1 MYEVTVVVYRFVVM
15 YMRYIVVVYMRYIVV
30 VYMRYI
36 IQRVFRV

>member
-15 YMRYIVVVYMRYIVV
+15 YMRYIVVVYMRYI
-30 VYMRYI
+30 